1 MAGFDSASV
10 QTLYDT
16 AKDEYN
22 NERERSSTIDTKAS
36 IIAFNP
42 DLSNRIGLN
51 DSWRDLLRS

>member
-36 IIAFNP
+36 IIAINP

-51 DSWRDLLRS
+51 DSWRDL